1 MKSKAIINEPLT
13 QTVHHQQGAFILEHQ
28 AISSNVLCTNDFV
41 IGTVIALVMGTLF
54 TLLSSGMSL
63 IVTFVPGIIFSWLMY
78 AWLFVKK
85 VALPTSSAFLPLFFG
100 LLTVQFIHFAEE
112 FTTKFDTKFPLLY
125 GGMPYSD
132 NFFVTFNMIAYSIFA
147 LACLLA
153 FTKNIR
159 FLLFPA
165 LFFIMYGAIGNA
177 ISHTWWSLY
186 LRSYFPGLAA
196 AQIFWIAGP
205 FILYKLVGGRK
216 VVFTIIILF
225 ALVLL
230 PLLTIFASP
239 GDMSSYMLSLS

>member
-1 MKSKAIINEPLT
+1 MNYKAIHNDPLT
-13 QTVHHQQGAFILEHQ
+13 QTVQNQKGALVMEHQ
-28 AISSNVLCTNDFV
+28 VISSNMVRTRDFV
-41 IGTVIALVMGTLF
+41 IGTIIALVMGTLF

-85 VALPTSSAFLPLFFG
+85 VELPTSSAFLPLFFA

-132 NFFVTFNMIAYSIFA
+132 TFFVTFNMIAYAVFA
-147 LACLLA
+147 LACIVA

-186 LRSYFPGLAA
+186 LRSYFPGLIT

-205 FILYKLVGGRK
+205 FVLYKLVGKGK
-216 VVFTIIILF
+216 VVFTVIILF
-225 ALVLL
+225 ALVLI

-239 GDMSSYMLSLS
+239 DAMSSYALSLS